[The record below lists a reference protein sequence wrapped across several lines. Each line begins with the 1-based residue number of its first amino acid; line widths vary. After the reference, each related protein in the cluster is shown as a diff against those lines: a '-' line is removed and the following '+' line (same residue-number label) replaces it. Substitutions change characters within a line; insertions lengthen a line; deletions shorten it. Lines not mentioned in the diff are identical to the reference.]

1 MALDFHLGNN
11 QKEATY
17 SSAYT
22 SLDFQSHQL
31 LFQRFDL
38 PEGQFPLFKRLSDYF
53 KDASY
58 CFVELENFANETREI
73 KALYVENS
81 QLNQQLDK
89 IINICEEA
97 IILKTNIWV
106 FCD

>member
-1 MALDFHLGNN
+1 V
-11 QKEATY
+11 TY
-17 SSAYT
+17 
-22 SLDFQSHQL
+22 
-31 LFQRFDL
+31 R
-38 PEGQFPLFKRLSDYF
+38 KRLSDYF

-58 CFVELENFANETREI
+58 SFVELENFANETRKI
-73 KALYVENS
+73 KALYIDNL
-81 QLNQQLDK
+81 QLNQQLDN